1 MQFTETFSFGGK
13 APDVIVTQY
22 ETGRFFGKKHCH
34 VIDVLFEIGIQGAV
48 TGEFSVN
55 RDHADPGLNGTGF
68 QISRGEV
75 PGTVPQHCLKKNS
88 QTGTAAGKM
97 GFEFPVTVKHTVD
110 FFHGRETAGTQS
122 ERVEHIPVAG
132 PLHIFDGLL
141 SEFFFFAGRVGEYV
155 EEIEFL
161 IKCVFSHDMI
171 PFIRGDFKSHSKNDK
186 DAIRKEL

>member
-1 MQFTETFSFGGK
+1 
-13 APDVIVTQY
+13 
-22 ETGRFFGKKHCH
+22 
-34 VIDVLFEIGIQGAV
+34 
-48 TGEFSVN
+48 
-55 RDHADPGLNGTGF
+55 
-68 QISRGEV
+68 
-75 PGTVPQHCLKKNS
+75 
-88 QTGTAAGKM
+88 M

-110 FFHGRETAGTQS
+110 FFHGRETAGAQS

-171 PFIRGDFKSHSKNDK
+171 PFIDDFDLQYTRSLIYANPGNKKK
-186 DAIRKEL
+186 AIIPQKISIRE